1 MKTKDLVIIATAA
14 LVTATLTVA
23 FHASPLISGN
33 DANPLAATIAKP
45 KLTVNGIEMTLSAAN
60 GQEFKAG
67 EQPAFELRAV
77 NTLDQ
82 PSEAAVCATLSASA
96 PVSRMSRAMPIA
108 TILWHEE
115 LALAL
120 GPNETKVLALAAR
133 TNLPAN
139 SLMIVS
145 LSQVGQ
151 AGKAITAG
159 NPGTAFVAP
168 LRPGGQPGIVA
179 MTFSTVPPVAAAAY
193 ADAAA
198 AKAAVIAAPR

>member
-1 MKTKDLVIIATAA
+1 MKTKDLLIIATAS

-23 FHASPLISGN
+23 FHASPLVSGN

-45 KLTVNGIEMTLSAAN
+45 KLTVNGIEMTLASAQ
-60 GQEFKAG
+60 GREFKAG

-82 PSEAAVCATLSASA
+82 PAEVAICATLSASA
-96 PVSRMSRAMPIA
+96 PVSFMSRAMPIP

-120 GPNETKVLALAAR
+120 GANETKVFTLAAR

-139 SLMIVS
+139 SVVTVS

-151 AGKAITAG
+151 AGKTMTAG
-159 NPGTAFVAP
+159 NRGTALVAP
-168 LRPGGQPGIVA
+168 LLPGGQPGIVA
-179 MTFSTVPPVAAAAY
+179 MRFSTVPPVAAPAF